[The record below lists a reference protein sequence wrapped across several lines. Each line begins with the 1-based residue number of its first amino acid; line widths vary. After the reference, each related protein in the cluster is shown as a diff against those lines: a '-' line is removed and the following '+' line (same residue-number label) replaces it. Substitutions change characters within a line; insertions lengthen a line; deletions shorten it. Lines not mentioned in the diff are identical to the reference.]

1 MTGPQSNKIFAA
13 LLIAGITAYLSAF
26 VADLVVHPEALEE
39 DAVQIEG
46 GEVAG
51 GVVSAPAGPEPI
63 LHLIASAD
71 VAKGET
77 LSRACAA
84 CHTFDQG
91 GPAKVGPNLYGIVG
105 SSFAHADGFAYSDAI
120 QNKEGSWDYRA
131 LNKFLYK
138 PKAFIEGTKMNYI
151 GMKNPEDRAA
161 MVAWLRTL
169 GATSVALPSEGEIAA
184 EKAELAP
191 EPEEDEV
198 APGAEDADTIEPA
211 ADDAETAGEAP
222 AENG

>member
-26 VADLVVHPEALEE
+26 VADKLIYPEKLAE
-39 DAVQIEG
+39 DAVAIEG

-51 GVVSAPAGPEPI
+51 GAVSGPVGPEPI
-63 LHLIASAD
+63 MHLIASAD

-77 LSRACAA
+77 LSRLCAA
-84 CHTFDQG
+84 CHSFDQG
-91 GPAKVGPNLYGIVG
+91 GIDKVGPNLYGIVG
-105 SSFAHADGFAYSDAI
+105 ASFAHVDGFAYSAALENMD
-120 QNKEGSWDYRA
+120 GSWDYDA
-131 LNKFLYK
+131 LNKFLYR
-138 PKAFIEGTKMNYI
+138 PKSYVEGTKMNYI

-169 GATSVALPSEGEIAA
+169 GSTSVALPSESDIAA

-191 EPEEDEV
+191 EPDEEDIAEE
-198 APGAEDADTIEPA
+198 GAEPEAE
-211 ADDAETAGEAP
+211 ADDAEAAEDSP

>member
-26 VADLVVHPEALEE
+26 VADKLIHPEELSE
-39 DAVQIEG
+39 DAVAIEG

-51 GVVSAPAGPEPI
+51 GAIAGPAGPEPI
-63 LHLIASAD
+63 MHLIASAD
-71 VAKGET
+71 IAKGET

-84 CHTFDQG
+84 CHSFDNG
-91 GPAKVGPNLYGIVG
+91 GPDKVGPNLYGIVVA
-105 SSFAHADGFAYSDAI
+105 SFAHKSGFAYSDAL
-120 QNKEGSWDYRA
+120 QNMEGSWGYDE

-138 PKAFIEGTKMNYI
+138 PKSYVEGTKMNYI

-161 MVAWLRTL
+161 MVAWLRSM
-169 GATSVALPSEGEIAA
+169 GSGSVALPSESAIAA

-191 EPEEDEV
+191 EPEVEDV
-198 APGAEDADTIEPA
+198 AEEGEEPV
-211 ADDAETAGEAP
+211 ADDAEAAEETP

>member
-26 VADLVVHPEALEE
+26 VADLLISPEKLSE
-39 DAVQIEG
+39 DAVPVEG
-46 GEVAG
+46 GEVSAG
-51 GVVSAPAGPEPI
+51 PIAGPSGPEPI

-84 CHTFDQG
+84 CHSFDNG
-91 GPAKVGPNLYGIVG
+91 GPDKVGPNLYGIIG
-105 SSFAHADGFAYSDAI
+105 SSFAHKDGFAYSDAM
-120 QNKEGSWDYRA
+120 QNMEGSWGYA
-131 LNKFLYK
+131 ELNKFLYK
-138 PKAFIEGTKMNYI
+138 PKAYVEGTKMNYI

-169 GATSVALPSEGEIAA
+169 GSSSVALPSESEIAA

-191 EPEEDEV
+191 EPEVSEEE
-198 APGAEDADTIEPA
+198 AAAEEGEEPA
-211 ADDAETAGEAP
+211 ADAEAAEETP